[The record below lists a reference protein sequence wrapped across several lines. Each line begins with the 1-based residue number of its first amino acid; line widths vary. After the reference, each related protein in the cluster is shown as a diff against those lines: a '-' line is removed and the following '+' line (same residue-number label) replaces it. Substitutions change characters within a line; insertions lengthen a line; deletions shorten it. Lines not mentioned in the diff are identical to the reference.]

1 MACPREPI
9 ATKDER
15 RKTCR
20 SGSIMHLNLA
30 TALNLISTLTLI
42 GALVFTGLQLRASNR
57 ARRDQAAIAVIQSA
71 QSETWTQAS
80 DIIHKS
86 RLTVEGKAENMDP
99 KLELALF
106 TVGIRLEAIG
116 YMVFERLV
124 DLETVDEL
132 MGGFTLIFWSRAEA
146 WAKRRRLESAD
157 PKAFE
162 WCEWL
167 ALRIAERRSKARRQP
182 AYLREGWKG

>member
-1 MACPREPI
+1 
-9 ATKDER
+9 
-15 RKTCR
+15 
-20 SGSIMHLNLA
+20 MHLDLA
-30 TALNLISTLTLI
+30 ITLNLISTLTLI

-86 RLTVEGKAENMDP
+86 RPSAEGKAENMDP

-132 MGGFTLIFWSRAEA
+132 MGGFTLIFWSRAGA

-167 ALRIAERRSKARRQP
+167 ALRIAERRSKARSQP

>member
-1 MACPREPI
+1 
-9 ATKDER
+9 
-15 RKTCR
+15 
-20 SGSIMHLNLA
+20 MHLDLA
-30 TALNLISTLTLI
+30 NTLNLISTLTLI
-42 GALVFTGLQLRASNR
+42 GALVFTGLHLRASNR

-71 QSETWTQAS
+71 QSETWTQAA
-80 DIIHKS
+80 DVIHRS
-86 RLTVEGKAENMDP
+86 RLASEESVEIDP

-124 DLETVDEL
+124 NLETVDEL
-132 MGGFTLIFWSRAEA
+132 MGGFALIFWSRAEA
-146 WAKRRRLESAD
+146 WVKRRRRESAD

-167 ALRIAERRSKARRQP
+167 AMRIAERRAKARSQP
-182 AYLREGWKG
+182 AYLREGWKE

>member
-1 MACPREPI
+1 
-9 ATKDER
+9 
-15 RKTCR
+15 
-20 SGSIMHLNLA
+20 MHLDLA

-80 DIIHKS
+80 DVIHRS
-86 RLTVEGKAENMDP
+86 RPTQENAGDLDP
-99 KLELALF
+99 KLESALF
-106 TVGIRLEAIG
+106 TVGIRMEAIG

-124 DLETVDEL
+124 NLETVDEL
-132 MGGFTLIFWSRAEA
+132 TGGFTLIFWSRAEA
-146 WAKRRRLESAD
+146 WVKRRRRESAD

-167 ALRIAERRSKARRQP
+167 AMRIAERRAKATSQP
-182 AYLREGWKG
+182 AYLREGWKE

>member
-1 MACPREPI
+1 M
-9 ATKDER
+9 
-15 RKTCR
+15 
-20 SGSIMHLNLA
+20 NLDLS
-30 TALNLISTLTLI
+30 TTLNLISTLTLL
-42 GALVFTGLQLRASNR
+42 GALIFTGLQLRASNR

-80 DIIHKS
+80 DVIHRS
-86 RLTVEGKAENMDP
+86 GPAAEANCENMDP

-124 DLETVDEL
+124 NLETVDEL

-146 WAKRRRLESAD
+146 WVKRRRRENAD

-167 ALRIAERRSKARRQP
+167 AMRIAERRTKARSQP
-182 AYLREGWKG
+182 AYLRDGWKE

>member
-1 MACPREPI
+1 
-9 ATKDER
+9 
-15 RKTCR
+15 
-20 SGSIMHLNLA
+20 MHLDLA
-30 TALNLISTLTLI
+30 TTLNLISTLTLI
-42 GALVFTGLQLRASNR
+42 GALIFTGLQLRASNR

-80 DIIHKS
+80 DVIHRS
-86 RLTVEGKAENMDP
+86 RPSTKENEEMDP

-106 TVGIRLEAIG
+106 TVGIRMEAIG

-124 DLETVDEL
+124 NLETVDEL
-132 MGGFTLIFWSRAEA
+132 TGGFTLIFWSRAEA
-146 WAKRRRLESAD
+146 WVKRRRRESAD

-167 ALRIAERRSKARRQP
+167 ALRIAERRAKARSQP
-182 AYLREGWKG
+182 AYLREGWKE